1 MNRQH
6 EFTAACKQTA
16 HLIASKAEKLK
27 IPMELNVRGA
37 SKGKFQF
44 GDEEEFFYPHKDF
57 WKIVSH
63 YDVDC
68 VIGIDAHDPK
78 DLLDK
83 DNIKAVYDEVADL
96 NLHIIEEP
104 FI

>member
-1 MNRQH
+1 
-6 EFTAACKQTA
+6 
-16 HLIASKAEKLK
+16 
-27 IPMELNVRGA
+27 
-37 SKGKFQF
+37 
-44 GDEEEFFYPHKDF
+44 
-57 WKIVSH
+57 
-63 YDVDC
+63 VDC